1 MFSLLFGAGLKM
13 PIGCNYIETNKPSL
27 YFFTVCYRILR
38 YFFFL
43 FRWVGMDSDIRS
55 ECEKFR
61 LTDCAGVAPPNLV
74 RPEKSRVV
82 SVHVHLNSC
91 YCCDY
96 YYFAI
101 SRPPLPLTHFPLAPP
116 LLRRSAAPLGSAPV
130 SAAFWIASGFSGW
143 TKTGEE
149 IRRFAKIQIY
159 GDRKSRTE
167 NYRRKKRKKKKKA
180 KKQNSETR
188 TQWGTKTERRLNKNT
203 P

>member
-27 YFFTVCYRILR
+27 YFFTVCYRMLR
-38 YFFFL
+38 YFFFFFFAGWGWIL
-43 FRWVGMDSDIRS
+43 TFGLNVRNSGERIAQGS
-55 ECEKFR
+55 R
-61 LTDCAGVAPPNLV
+61 LHNLV

-130 SAAFWIASGFSGW
+130 PAAFWIASGFSGW

-188 TQWGTKTERRLNKNT
+188 TQ
-203 P
+203 